1 MKANRVILFIFV
13 VVLLVGGFGV
23 QASTVIGDAIQYDT
37 DALINE
43 GRDITV
49 EFWYWTGAGN
59 LFESL
64 AKQYGEV
71 NPNVTITL
79 VENPWDDYWTKLPLA
94 LQGSDGPAIFN
105 FHNSHHDNLI
115 GYMAPYDI
123 PYDQLEA
130 DFVGVSGHEI
140 DGKVYYTDYALMTA
154 IMYYNTDMWEAAGLT
169 AQDIPVTWDEFR
181 EVAKRLTIRENGKL
195 VQAGHSFNGNLEG
208 TILGMNYQLGQN
220 LFTSDNRVT
229 LNNDAMKDV
238 IRLLADMYEVDG
250 VGELN
255 FGNNAG
261 DNFGQGLVATYLGWG
276 FMTNVFLENYPDTL
290 FDCFEIPIPSY
301 ETPYAINR
309 YNGESTFGINTN
321 ASPQQQAVAQD
332 IVRFFLANDQVQ
344 KEFCLQMGVFPMKK
358 TLQEDP
364 ELLAVPSISP
374 LAKNIDRY
382 IWPGPFPDFVAA
394 GARIAFENIFYNN
407 HDVTQALVAAERSIN
422 EDLAVSEFISREPLY
437 KHAEEAL

>member
-64 AKQYGEV
+64 AKQYEEV

-130 DFVGVSGHEI
+130 DFVGV
-140 DGKVYYTDYALMTA
+140 
-154 IMYYNTDMWEAAGLT
+154 
-169 AQDIPVTWDEFR
+169 
-181 EVAKRLTIRENGKL
+181 
-195 VQAGHSFNGNLEG
+195 
-208 TILGMNYQLGQN
+208 
-220 LFTSDNRVT
+220 
-229 LNNDAMKDV
+229 
-238 IRLLADMYEVDG
+238 
-250 VGELN
+250 
-255 FGNNAG
+255 
-261 DNFGQGLVATYLGWG
+261 
-276 FMTNVFLENYPDTL
+276 
-290 FDCFEIPIPSY
+290 
-301 ETPYAINR
+301 
-309 YNGESTFGINTN
+309 
-321 ASPQQQAVAQD
+321 
-332 IVRFFLANDQVQ
+332 
-344 KEFCLQMGVFPMKK
+344 
-358 TLQEDP
+358 
-364 ELLAVPSISP
+364 
-374 LAKNIDRY
+374 
-382 IWPGPFPDFVAA
+382 
-394 GARIAFENIFYNN
+394 
-407 HDVTQALVAAERSIN
+407 
-422 EDLAVSEFISREPLY
+422 
-437 KHAEEAL
+437 